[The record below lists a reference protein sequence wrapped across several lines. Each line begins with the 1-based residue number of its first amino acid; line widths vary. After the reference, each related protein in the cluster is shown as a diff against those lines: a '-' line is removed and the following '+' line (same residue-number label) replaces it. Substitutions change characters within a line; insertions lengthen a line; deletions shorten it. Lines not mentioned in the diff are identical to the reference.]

1 MIKKTLKLARN
12 SIVDHLNYCSYPVY
26 FKWYFNDSRRLLKFK
41 NIHKQEDCFIIG
53 NGPSLNKLNLSFLNN
68 YYTFGL
74 NKIYLIF
81 DKVNLNISYHVA
93 VNSLVIEQSA
103 KEFENFKCP
112 SFLSAIAADKVVDKS
127 DHIYK
132 IFTAGSPF
140 IFQTDASKF
149 ICEGA
154 TVTYVAMQLAFYM
167 GFKRIFLIGVDHNF
181 TAVGNPNEKQFLK
194 GDDTNHFT
202 PAYFG
207 NKEWHLPDLEYSE
220 LAYHFA
226 RFNFNRSGREIYDA
240 TVDGKLQIFPK
251 ITFEEA
257 LDMCKKKG
265 SCKHVVR

>member
-1 MIKKTLKLARN
+1 MLKKKLRVARD
-12 SIVDHLNYCSYPVY
+12 SIVEYLNNYSDPVY
-26 FKWYFNDSRRLLKFK
+26 LQWYFNESKRLLKFK
-41 NIHKQEDCFIIG
+41 KINKKEDCFIIG
-53 NGPSLNKLNLSFLNN
+53 NGPSLNKIDLSLLNN

-93 VNSLVIEQSA
+93 VNHLVVEQSA
-103 KEFENFKCP
+103 REFENLNCP
-112 SFLSAIAADKVVDKS
+112 SFLSARAADNVVDKR

-140 IFQTDASKF
+140 VFQTDASKL
-149 ICEGA
+149 ICEGY

-194 GDDTNHFT
+194 GDDPNHFT
-202 PAYFG
+202 PGYFG
-207 NKEWHLPDLEYSE
+207 NKEWHLPDLEGSE
-220 LAYHFA
+220 LAYHMA

-251 ITFEEA
+251 ITFEQA
-257 LDMCKKKG
+257 LDMCKKK
-265 SCKHVVR
+265 VVVKM